1 MACIVT
7 RCTEAVASHSLAS
20 QWTFWSKKIREGKKK
35 MPFPKQNK
43 KITNQSTSKKVTKTN
58 PKTSKQVLRF
68 FFSNATI
75 KQICLS
81 WRWARPLNPQHL
93 RNADDPKPTA
103 FLCHVSLLF
112 RHIQRKKKYIYINL
126 FSWFWLEP
134 GPQPGCP
141 ENIPYLSLEMQ
152 QTRAGPVYGVDAT
165 GVPRTHSPEPC
176 PASRHQTADTR
187 WERGKALGSIVVVEL
202 LERS

>member
-1 MACIVT
+1 
-7 RCTEAVASHSLAS
+7 
-20 QWTFWSKKIREGKKK
+20 

-58 PKTSKQVLRF
+58 PKTSKQVLRSF
-68 FFSNATI
+68 FFFFKCNYKTNLFELRVSQTLESTALEECRMALNLQLFFVMFLSYSDTYKGKKI
-75 KQICLS
+75 K
-81 WRWARPLNPQHL
+81 N
-93 RNADDPKPTA
+93 
-103 FLCHVSLLF
+103 
-112 RHIQRKKKYIYINL
+112 INL

-187 WERGKALGSIVVVEL
+187 
-202 LERS
+202 

>member
-1 MACIVT
+1 MALNLQLFFVMFLSYSDT
-7 RCTEAVASHSLAS
+7 YKG
-20 QWTFWSKKIREGKKK
+20 KKIK
-35 MPFPKQNK
+35 N
-43 KITNQSTSKKVTKTN
+43 
-58 PKTSKQVLRF
+58 
-68 FFSNATI
+68 
-75 KQICLS
+75 
-81 WRWARPLNPQHL
+81 
-93 RNADDPKPTA
+93 
-103 FLCHVSLLF
+103 
-112 RHIQRKKKYIYINL
+112 INL

-187 WERGKALGSIVVVEL
+187 
-202 LERS
+202 